1 MKEDLH
7 ALIDG
12 NRPIYRSSHMPAPAS
27 RRAQEVI
34 KHLGGNVQ
42 RLRQKRGYTQER
54 LAEMTSLDLSYTQRV
69 ERGQV
74 NVTLGTLVTFAD
86 ALEVLPAALLKPGK
100 GPVISRGRPPNK
112 RRRT

>member
-1 MKEDLH
+1 
-7 ALIDG
+7 
-12 NRPIYRSSHMPAPAS
+12 MPAPAS

-42 RLRQKRGYTQER
+42 RLRQKRGLTQER

-69 ERGQV
+69 ERGQI

-86 ALEVLPAALLKPGK
+86 ALEVPPAALLRPGK
-100 GPVISRGRPPNK
+100 GPVITRGRPTTK
-112 RRRT
+112 RRRRT